1 MGVPQIIIIVLYA
14 ITLLLS
20 AYNHGKS
27 YERNQNF
34 WASLIGVAILF
45 GLLIWG
51 GFFW

>member
-1 MGVPQIIIIVLYA
+1 MGIPQVIMIVLYA

-20 AYNHGKS
+20 AYNHGKPHE
-27 YERNQNF
+27 YNQSF
-34 WASLIGVAILF
+34 WGSLVGVAIVF

>member
-1 MGVPQIIIIVLYA
+1 MGAPQVIIIVLYA

-20 AYNHGKS
+20 AYNHGKPH
-27 YERNQNF
+27 ENNQNF
-34 WASLIGVAILF
+34 WVSLIGTGIIF